1 MKKFLV
7 IGNPIEHSLSPKLQN
22 YWIKKNNLPAIYGKL
37 ETHENDLEELCSNL
51 RDGKL
56 DGLNVT
62 VPFKQKIIEHLDV
75 LSGHALRTKSVN
87 TVSVQDGNLI
97 GHNTDIDGFELS
109 MKKLNYDVAGKS
121 IMILGA
127 GGVVPSIVYTLKIMK
142 ASKIY
147 LSNRTKEKA
156 VKLKNSFNDIT
167 IIDWGKL
174 TDFDM
179 IINATSL
186 GLKENDEF
194 GLDFSKAGKNK
205 LFYDVIYNPHKNE
218 FSKAGNIQGN
228 IFENG
233 LNMFLFQA
241 QKAFNIWH
249 KIEPIVNEETIE
261 FLNN

>member
-1 MKKFLV
+1 
-7 IGNPIEHSLSPKLQN
+7 
-22 YWIKKNNLPAIYGKL
+22 
-37 ETHENDLEELCSNL
+37 
-51 RDGKL
+51 
-56 DGLNVT
+56 
-62 VPFKQKIIEHLDV
+62 
-75 LSGHALRTKSVN
+75 
-87 TVSVQDGNLI
+87 
-97 GHNTDIDGFELS
+97 
-109 MKKLNYDVAGKS
+109 
-121 IMILGA
+121 
-127 GGVVPSIVYTLKIMK
+127 MK

-249 KIEPIVNEETIE
+249 KIEPIINKETIE